1 MWEPIT
7 AAWVRYRFPL
17 ACSPANGS
25 KGGGAMRDDVCAADL
40 AAVIREAFEEAIPPR
55 RRAPDWD
62 AKWQEIEEWADDA
75 DKD

>member
-1 MWEPIT
+1 
-7 AAWVRYRFPL
+7 
-17 ACSPANGS
+17 
-25 KGGGAMRDDVCAADL
+25 MRDEVCAADL
-40 AAVIREAFEEAIPPR
+40 AAVIREQLEEMIPPH